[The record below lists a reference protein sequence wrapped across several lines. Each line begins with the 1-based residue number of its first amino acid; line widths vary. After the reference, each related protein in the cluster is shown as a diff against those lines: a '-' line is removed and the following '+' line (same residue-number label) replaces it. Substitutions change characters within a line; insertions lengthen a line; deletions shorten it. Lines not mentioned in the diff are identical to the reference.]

1 LKSKDPE
8 IGIAA
13 PEAKLGKPLP
23 PTRPYLY
30 DVGKGVLML
39 SVAQGPDA
47 IFEPYGVLRST
58 DAGKTWEPW
67 ASPCAMSSI
76 SMTLA
81 SRLTASASEK
91 SRESTAQRAC
101 YVFQCQTL
109 CLTVPSTLSQ
119 MPNFMSH
126 TNLVADIK
134 IVTPHAIAKGLPS
147 PWDTK
152 LVQIET
158 QTLARG
164 SI

>member
-1 LKSKDPE
+1 MKSKDPE

-81 SRLTASASEK
+81 SGSARSNM
-91 SRESTAQRAC
+91 RP
-101 YVFQCQTL
+101 L
-109 CLTVPSTLSQ
+109 LS
-119 MPNFMSH
+119 MRH
-126 TNLVADIK
+126 
-134 IVTPHAIAKGLPS
+134 GLPKRCFAKEDKPRRAVFCDRPHDLNLRS
-147 PWDTK
+147 
-152 LVQIET
+152 LRSQISAFAKIAEING
-158 QTLARG
+158 A
-164 SI
+164 